1 MRVAARDLYT
11 LDDQYYH
18 DLFVV
23 RALALAGYV
32 ILLYDCVLTFP
43 DEIKYI
49 WPTRWS
55 TVKVIYLLNRYGN
68 LAFLGLADI
77 QLMGMWWNDGPDFCY
92 RAVLI
97 LSFAQL
103 VSFALVHAVLVLL
116 RAWATWGRR
125 KRMLT
130 ILGTLFIVYASV
142 SIAMLTYGNVDAGPA
157 SYPLAYVTK
166 VCIGVLPPLSV
177 SDHEPILLLRDMV
190 VHAQTP
196 DALRRPVVTLGSK
209 ASRDIH
215 GTRTHTD
222 VICLFHVY
230 SNWRE
235 HSPIVR
241 VICRDGVI
249 YFLVTL
255 FSNSFNILIWA
266 RYADR
271 PLNLLSTSFTLSLLI
286 VAAQRLVL
294 DLRKVT
300 DEHDEVSTTR
310 VGREV
315 ERAVQALP
323 RSRSASPIVFVDLEA
338 LVGDGRGTTRGRRRG
353 AALELTALRGGG
365 RDRDRTV
372 RT

>member
-1 MRVAARDLYT
+1 MRVAARDLYI

-43 DEIKYI
+43 DELLAQIKYI

-103 VSFALVHAVLVLL
+103 VSFALVHVLVLL

-142 SIAMLTYGNVDAGPA
+142 SIAMLTYGNIDAGPT

-166 VCIGVLPPLSV
+166 RSLGYFGLALECATFTLTMV
-177 SDHEPILLLRDMV
+177 SIR
-190 VHAQTP
+190 Q
-196 DALRRPVVTLGSK
+196 
-209 ASRDIH
+209 
-215 GTRTHTD
+215 
-222 VICLFHVY
+222 FHVY

>member
-1 MRVAARDLYT
+1 MRVAARDLYI

-103 VSFALVHAVLVLL
+103 VSFALVHVLVLL

-166 VCIGVLPPLSV
+166 VCIGVLPPLSWLLWVPSLALECATFTLTMV
-177 SDHEPILLLRDMV
+177 SIR
-190 VHAQTP
+190 Q
-196 DALRRPVVTLGSK
+196 
-209 ASRDIH
+209 
-215 GTRTHTD
+215 
-222 VICLFHVY
+222 FHVY

-338 LVGDGRGTTRGRRRG
+338 LVGDGRGTARGRARSRG